1 MDLRFL
7 PAEPRRLDEAN
18 VELCAC
24 SIWSDERPM
33 RGLAGLLDWRLGG
46 RLTALLRSG
55 FLRGDAG
62 ETLLIPGKPHVP
74 FEKVLVVGL
83 GARGAFDEAAFLQAI
98 LHLAR
103 ALEGLRVRRAV
114 LELPGRASDAIDPER
129 AITVTLESLGASAE
143 HDLWWLI
150 DTASAQHRIEQ
161 RAADERRRVRAV

>member
-24 SIWSDERPM
+24 AIWTDERPI
-33 RGLAGLLDWRLGG
+33 RGLGGLLDWRLGG
-46 RLTALLRSG
+46 RLTALLRSS
-55 FLRGDAG
+55 FLRGELG

-83 GARGAFDEAAFLQAI
+83 GPRAAFDDAAFLEAI
-98 LHLAR
+98 LHMAR
-103 ALEGLRVRRAV
+103 AFEGLRVRRAV

-129 AITVTLESLGASAE
+129 
-143 HDLWWLI
+143 
-150 DTASAQHRIEQ
+150 
-161 RAADERRRVRAV
+161 

>member
-24 SIWSDERPM
+24 SIWTDERPM

-46 RLTALLRSG
+46 RLTALLRAG
-55 FLRGDAG
+55 FLRGEVG
-62 ETLLIPGKPHVP
+62 ETLLVPGKPHVP

-83 GARGAFDEAAFLQAI
+83 GPRAAFDDAAFRAAI
-98 LHLAR
+98 QHMAR
-103 ALEGLRVRRAV
+103 AFEGMRVRRAV

-129 AITVTLESLGASAE
+129 AITMTLEMLGASAE

-150 DTASAQHRIEQ
+150 DTAGAQRRIEQ
-161 RAADERRRVRAV
+161 RAADERRRVRAM

>member
-24 SIWSDERPM
+24 SLWSDERPM

-46 RLTALLRSG
+46 RLTALLRAG
-55 FLRGDAG
+55 FLRGGVG
-62 ETLLIPGKPHVP
+62 EALLIPGKPHVP
-74 FEKVLVVGL
+74 FEKVLVTGL
-83 GARGAFDEAAFLQAI
+83 GPRADFDDESFRRAI
-98 LHLAR
+98 LHMGR

-129 AITVTLESLGASAE
+129 AITLTLETL
-143 HDLWWLI
+143 
-150 DTASAQHRIEQ
+150 
-161 RAADERRRVRAV
+161 

>member
-24 SIWSDERPM
+24 TVWSDERPM

-46 RLTALLRSG
+46 RLSALLRSG
-55 FLRGDAG
+55 FLRGELG
-62 ETLLIPGKPHVP
+62 ESLIVPGKPHVP
-74 FEKVLVVGL
+74 FEKVLVMGL
-83 GARGAFDEAAFLQAI
+83 GRRAGFDDEAFKAAVLR
-98 LHLAR
+98 LAR
-103 ALEGLRVRRAV
+103 TFEGLRVRRAV

-129 AITVTLESLGASAE
+129 AITFTLDALGSSAE
-143 HDLWWLI
+143 HDVWWLI
-150 DTASAQHRIEQ
+150 DTPAAQRRAEQ

>member
-24 SIWSDERPM
+24 AIWSDERPM
-33 RGLAGLLDWRLGG
+33 RGLGGLLDWRLGG

-55 FLRGDAG
+55 FLRGDLG
-62 ETLLIPGKPHVP
+62 ESLIIPGKPHVP

-83 GARGAFDEAAFLQAI
+83 GPRAAFDDEAFKSAV

-103 ALEGLRVRRAV
+103 AFEGLRVRRAV

-129 AITVTLESLGASAE
+129 AITFTLDSVGASAE
-143 HDLWWLI
+143 HDVWWLI
-150 DTASAQHRIEQ
+150 DTPSAQRRIEQ
-161 RAADERRRVRAV
+161 RAADERRRVRAL